1 MLSLPSLCHHSRS
14 RPDLI
19 SQGLD
24 QELLSYSVSVNFALK
39 AGSEHFSGAPTL
51 TQLRNN
57 CGEQECKS
65 TSLSICKKHKVRKQS
80 REKGGHFIKPQALPL
95 PFQWPFGQEI
105 LRIIYQEFLVEK
117 ACCSMIQGERESY
130 ILWGW
135 DSIFEHAFK
144 GSDLRPALPYLQ
156 RAKKPMPCSHPV
168 QHPLVPGGP
177 GLVSLGTL
185 CTKLAWGVPENLKFT
200 WFKKERWRGT
210 LGMELSLKS
219 LCVTHVIEVEKEIV
233 WHTFLKLL
241 SSRNEKKNPLLCL
254 IHFSLSDYY
263 LLLCIQNRKLSRL
276 WNPKEIE
283 KIVRQGTE
291 EMLNPLANCVSLH
304 TVLNI
309 PGLIICSLF

>member
-1 MLSLPSLCHHSRS
+1 
-14 RPDLI
+14 
-19 SQGLD
+19 
-24 QELLSYSVSVNFALK
+24 
-39 AGSEHFSGAPTL
+39 
-51 TQLRNN
+51 
-57 CGEQECKS
+57 
-65 TSLSICKKHKVRKQS
+65 
-80 REKGGHFIKPQALPL
+80 
-95 PFQWPFGQEI
+95 
-105 LRIIYQEFLVEK
+105 
-117 ACCSMIQGERESY
+117 
-130 ILWGW
+130 
-135 DSIFEHAFK
+135 
-144 GSDLRPALPYLQ
+144 
-156 RAKKPMPCSHPV
+156 MPCSHPV

-309 PGLIICSLF
+309 PGLIICSLFSVLYISLFSPSETGLIFLACLCVRSDVHQCFPLSFQVGLFPGKSI